1 MIFYLN
7 AEKFVDVKK
16 IKEGHNLDVKLIYK
30 RCLILVSLILIV
42 IAAYVYKLV
51 QFQIVDHEK
60 YADSALSYT
69 ASSIKVTAARGEIL
83 DRYGRTIA
91 TNRMGY
97 AIIFQASEFNAMDN
111 AQRNEVIY
119 RLTKI
124 IDENEGRNEDGS
136 QKWEDS
142 CPLLVDSYGNVSF
155 AENSSSA
162 ISSME
167 TMLELQSYA
176 TAQNCFDEMTER
188 YETEGLAPEVART
201 IMGVRLEMELCGFN
215 SSTPFTFA
223 GDVSQDTMQIISE
236 NSTFFR
242 GVTVEIVPIREYTE
256 GTLAPHLIGITG
268 KIYAEEYE
276 ELSNQGYGYNDVVG
290 KFGVEKAYES
300 YLRGTNGIK
309 KVEYDS
315 DGNVIY
321 TEYTREPKAGNTVVL
336 TIDSDLQRTAQES
349 IENVIKSQAAA
360 GIEGSGADANAG
372 AVVVMNV
379 KTFEVLAAVTYPS
392 FDLNTYLTDYNSL
405 SKDEN
410 TPLFNRALN
419 GGYAPGS
426 TFKPA
431 IALAGLQEYENNK
444 DEANPSLYGI
454 DRNEKITCEGF
465 IVFEDLAG
473 WKFKCDAVHG
483 AVNVT
488 EAIAQSCN
496 IFFYTVANRVGID
509 KMNEYCKQ
517 MGLGSKTGVGLGES
531 SGTLAGRE
539 ERQSRNLLW
548 YTADTMQAAIGQS
561 DNRFTPMQICT
572 YISTL
577 ANGGTRYSATLIKTI
592 KSYDMF
598 DTIQG
603 DAENN
608 KTILAQLEA
617 SQTMLD
623 IVKEGMLGVTE
634 EGTASTTF
642 ENYQIKIGGKTGTAD
657 TNQSS
662 GDEQTESPNAIFVAF
677 APYEDPEIAVAVIG
691 EKCGHGKVMAQV
703 ARDIFDEYFFSSKT
717 SGYDILEEGGIS
729 TWSDIK
735 S

>member
-1 MIFYLN
+1 MDT
-7 AEKFVDVKK
+7 KV
-16 IKEGHNLDVKLIYK
+16 IYK
-30 RCLILVSLILIV
+30 RCIILVCLVFIV

-51 QFQIVDHEK
+51 GYQIVD
-60 YADSALSYT
+60 YAQYTESALSYT

-97 AIIFQASEFNAMDN
+97 SIIFQASEFNKLKSSE
-111 AQRNEVIY
+111 RNEIIY

-155 AENSSSA
+155 EEDSSSA
-162 ISSME
+162 ISKME

-188 YETEGLAPEVART
+188 YETEGLAPEVARI

-223 GDVSQDTMQIISE
+223 GDVSQETMQIISE
-236 NSTFFR
+236 NSDFFR
-242 GVTVEIVPIREYTE
+242 GVTVDIVPIREYTD

-276 ELSNQGYGYNDVVG
+276 ELSKQGYGYNDVVG
-290 KFGVEKAYES
+290 KFGVEKEYES
-300 YLRGTNGIK
+300 RLRGINGVK
-309 KVEYDS
+309 KVQYDD

-321 TEYTREPKAGNTVVL
+321 TEYTREPQAGNTVVL
-336 TIDSDLQRTAQES
+336 TIDSDLQKTAQES
-349 IENVIKSQAAA
+349 LENVIKSQAAA

-372 AVVVMNV
+372 AVIVMNV
-379 KTFEVLAAVTYPS
+379 NTFEVLAAATYPS
-392 FDLNTYLTDYNSL
+392 FDLNTYLTDYSTL
-405 SKDEN
+405 SKNEN
-410 TPLFNRALN
+410 NPLFNRALS

-431 IALAGLQEYENNK
+431 IALVGLQEYENNK
-444 DEANPSLYGI
+444 DEPNPSLYGI

-465 IVFEDLAG
+465 LVLEDLAG
-473 WKFKCDAVHG
+473 WRFRCDAVHG

-488 EAIAQSCN
+488 DAIAQSCN

-548 YTADTMQAAIGQS
+548 FTADTMQAAIGQS
-561 DNRFTPMQICT
+561 DNRFTPMQICA

-592 KSYDMF
+592 KSYDMSE
-598 DTIQG
+598 TIQP

-608 KTILAQLEA
+608 KTILAKLEA
-617 SQTMLD
+617 SDTMLD
-623 IVKEGMLGVTE
+623 IVKQGMLGVTE

-657 TNQSS
+657 TNQSAD
-662 GDEQTESPNAIFVAF
+662 DENKTASPNAIFVAF
-677 APYEDPEIAVAVIG
+677 APYENPEIAVVVIG

-703 ARDIFDEYFFSSKT
+703 ARDIFDEYFFSTKT

-729 TWSDIK
+729 TYSNAN